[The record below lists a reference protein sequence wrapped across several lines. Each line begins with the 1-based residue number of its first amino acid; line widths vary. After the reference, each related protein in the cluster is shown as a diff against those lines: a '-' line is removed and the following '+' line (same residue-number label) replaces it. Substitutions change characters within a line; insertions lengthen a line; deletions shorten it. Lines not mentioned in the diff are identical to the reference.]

1 MRCGDEHLL
10 FYNVHIFITSAAA
23 INYERARGSFCVCAS
38 EIFSCRRYLRIAQ
51 PGRICA
57 VSVKLITEICR
68 TSMIQRFQPESQ
80 LEWGE
85 RAKQFQF
92 AAKFAT
98 TAQNETIASECGAD
112 GNFVEYI
119 FLHQIKK
126 LARGLLHLS
135 CQHIQKDEIRVS
147 PTPYLVVLVQLRESF
162 GRAWDMY

>member
-1 MRCGDEHLL
+1 MRCSDEHLL
-10 FYNVHIFITSAAA
+10 FRNVHIFITSAAA

-38 EIFSCRRYLRIAQ
+38 EIFSCRRYLRIVH

-85 RAKQFQF
+85 QAKQFQF

-126 LARGLLHLS
+126 IGSWIAAFDLS
-135 CQHIQKDEIRVS
+135 TYTKR
-147 PTPYLVVLVQLRESF
+147 
-162 GRAWDMY
+162 